1 MTILFPVQK
10 AAYDKG
16 KGKERF
22 GYFLEMGLGKTLLV
36 LHEFAELL
44 DAGEADIMMVFCPN
58 SLISTWKDEIKK
70 HQFEFE
76 TVTKPDSSREV
87 KRGSVVLYNYEAII
101 NSPGKHIADILKIH
115 RTYAVFDE
123 SVQIKNFKA
132 ERWTKGI
139 QRWEHLLKYVR
150 LLSGRPMVQSPM
162 DLWTQLTMLHGQVSS
177 SPYAFRNTYCRMG
190 GWMNKQVVGTMN
202 PERLTQILNAVSI
215 VATKKQWT
223 DLPEKLYT
231 SRNYTMTELQHQTY
245 NKMYRDMIVEIKSQP
260 ISVQQ
265 AVHKYSKLQ
274 QVGSGFMFNESGDAV
289 PIMEFEKVPKLKV
302 LEEILDEMEGKV
314 IVFAHYRP
322 SVEALS
328 KHFKCPTI
336 RGGMTEHDIKDV
348 IDEFNN
354 GDSRVF
360 VGQLAAAKYGLTLL
374 GHPAMPCHTTVY
386 FENSYS
392 LDARIQ
398 SEDRNHRHGQKNSVL
413 YIDLMGAAVERK
425 IIRALQHKDD
435 LSRLIMG
442 MNEELQNAA

>member
-1 MTILFPVQK
+1 
-10 AAYDKG
+10 
-16 KGKERF
+16 
-22 GYFLEMGLGKTLLV
+22 
-36 LHEFAELL
+36 
-44 DAGEADIMMVFCPN
+44 
-58 SLISTWKDEIKK
+58 
-70 HQFEFE
+70 
-76 TVTKPDSSREV
+76 
-87 KRGSVVLYNYEAII
+87 VVLYNYEAII
-101 NSPGKHIADILKIH
+101 NSPGKHIADILKMH
-115 RTYAVFDE
+115 RAYAVFDE

-132 ERWTKGI
+132 VRWTKGI
-139 QRWEHLLKYVR
+139 QRWEHLMRYVR

-162 DLWTQLTMLHGQVSS
+162 DLWTQLTLLRGQVSP
-177 SPYAFRNTYCRMG
+177 SPYAYRNTYCRMG
-190 GWMNKQVVGTMN
+190 GWMNKEVIGTMN
-202 PERLTQILNAVSI
+202 PDRLTEILNAVSI

-231 SRNYTMTELQHQTY
+231 SRNYVMTELQHQIY
-245 NKMYRDMIVEIKSQP
+245 NKMYKDMIVEIKSRP

-274 QVGSGFMFNESGDAV
+274 QVGSGFMFDESGEEV
-289 PIMEFEKVPKLKV
+289 PIMDFDKVPKLKV
-302 LEEILDEMEGKV
+302 LEEILEQMEGKV

-336 RGGMTEHDIKDV
+336 RGGMKEEEIKNV

-354 GDSRVF
+354 GNNQVF

-374 GHPAMPCHTTVY
+374 GHPGMPCHTTVY

-413 YIDLMGAAVERK
+413 YIDLMGTAVERK

-435 LSRLIMG
+435 ISRLVMG
-442 MNEELQNAA
+442 MNEELQDAA